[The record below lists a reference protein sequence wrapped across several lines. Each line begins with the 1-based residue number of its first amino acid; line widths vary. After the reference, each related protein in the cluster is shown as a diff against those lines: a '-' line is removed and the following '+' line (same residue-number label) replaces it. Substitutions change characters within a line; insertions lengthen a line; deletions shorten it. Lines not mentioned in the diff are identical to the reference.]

1 MQTNFEVKLRFAPNE
16 KFYQT
21 KSQRFPINL
30 DAPVLTLSHNF
41 AFKISWAASIHI
53 IIPNLGFR
61 NVFGS
66 RHSVISMLL

>member
-30 DAPVLTLSHNF
+30 DAPRVDTLS
-41 AFKISWAASIHI
+41 
-53 IIPNLGFR
+53 
-61 NVFGS
+61 
-66 RHSVISMLL
+66 